1 LVGGAKIIYLSY
13 FPAIQLLYQSSNN
26 NNNNRKST
34 KGSLVIVGS
43 GIQAVRHFTLEA
55 RQSIEQADKVLYSVV
70 DPITE
75 MWIKKIN
82 PNAESLA
89 DYYEDGKPRID
100 TYRAMNERTLYYV
113 REGLNVCVV
122 YYGHTG
128 VFVDP
133 SHESI
138 RVARKE
144 GFNAQLLPGI
154 SAEDCL
160 FADLNIDPS
169 IGCQSFEATSFLV
182 RKWKFDTSSHL
193 ILWQIGVIGEFIH
206 KDTGDYSKH
215 GLTVLVDYLKHYYDA
230 DHEVIVYQAAQY
242 AIYQPIIQRVLLSK
256 LSQAQISVFSTLYV
270 PPKEQAPLD
279 YGMVNRLGLLS
290 ELQEVKSNPFINKL
304 FRFTH
309 KK

>member
-1 LVGGAKIIYLSY
+1 VSFFTDSILSGNL
-13 FPAIQLLYQSSNN
+13 I
-26 NNNNRKST
+26 NRST
-34 KGSLVIVGS
+34 KGSLTIVGS

-55 RQSIEQADKVLYSVV
+55 IQSIEQADKVLLLVA

-89 DYYEDGKPRID
+89 DYYVEGKPRID

-113 REGLNVCVV
+113 RQGLNVCVV
-122 YYGHTG
+122 YYGHPG

-138 RVARKE
+138 RVGRKE
-144 GFNAQLLPGI
+144 GYNAQLLPGI

-182 RKWKFDTSSHL
+182 RRRKFDTSSHL
-193 ILWQIGVIGEFIH
+193 ILWQIGVIGDLRYNPG
-206 KDTGDYSKH
+206 KYNKH
-215 GLTVLVDYLKHYYDA
+215 GLIMLVDLLKKYYDPS
-230 DHEVIVYQAAQY
+230 HEVVVYEEAQY
-242 AIYQPIIQRVLLSK
+242 AICKPIFQLFPLSK
-256 LSQAQISVFSTLYV
+256 LTQANVNLASTLYV

-290 ELQEVKSNPFINKL
+290 ELEEVKSNPFINKL